1 MTALAI
7 AQPLPQ
13 FFDLDGAPLSSGKIY
28 LGLPYQNPET
38 NPITVY
44 WDSAATQPA
53 AQPLRTKAG
62 YVARAGTPAPV
73 FIAGDY
79 SITIRDKRGR
89 LVLTA
94 PTSTAYSLLAY
105 LGTDAGAQSISF
117 TQLGA
122 GAITRNL
129 LDKLREVKSVMDFGA
144 VGDGVTDDTLAIQKA
159 LDACL
164 ELSFGDNTKNYKIAG
179 TLACR
184 SHHKL
189 RFNGARMFQTLL
201 QTPLINAKNTDGV
214 TITGGNFTGAAM
226 SIATAG
232 AFVIGRKYTIVT
244 VGTTNFTAIGAA
256 SNTPGVIFTAT
267 GVGTGTGTAT
277 TLYNNP
283 NSQDIGI
290 AGDYA
295 TNLRV
300 EGNTFTGFAYSPLMV
315 AFWGTNIWFIKNTV
329 VGPGQAVL
337 NPLGGDPAIPG
348 LRNCTGAT
356 ILGYGVYV
364 THNTFSDTSQG
375 LIIGQ
380 QSRDVFV
387 SHNTIK
393 RTWVEHGMYV
403 DAGVKNVT
411 VSQNNVSNTALI
423 GMKCQWYDAI
433 PDVPENINFIGNNIM
448 DCGGDAI
455 IALNAGQTTI
465 ATLTGVSQAN
475 PGVFTTSAAHGLAV
489 NDVINITGIPIGSM
503 TPVASMFYVASVPSS
518 TTFTV
523 KVMGVPLDTTSFP
536 AYTTGGVISRPTFAR
551 NINITGNTV
560 RRCGQ
565 DAIGMRFVNGGT
577 LAENDVDGVTRAG
590 VYVLYGRTLDLN
602 NNTVRN
608 TGTNGIYALQPTDRN
623 AITDNTLLNVGS
635 DGNDAAGLSAGLLV
649 DGSGGAELDNN
660 TISGGEPVLMGTISG
675 ITQAN
680 PGVFTTA
687 AAHNLKPG
695 QIVTIAGV
703 TGMTSVNG
711 LQTVFSTPTS
721 TTFTIGVGTPL
732 DTTALP
738 AYVSGGTITLV
749 KMQYG
754 VFIASGDKRQYT
766 VRKNTVTMARDA
778 GLRCHT
784 DDPYSLGYLGNDN
797 IWEAQ
802 TGNNTI
808 VGLPVTV
815 PGRGSPNPHYYGT
828 AVPVSGFWT
837 QGTTLEILY
846 PAAGTPKEY
855 ECVSSGTPGTWIPS
869 KPTQAPNAYTVTN
882 PVTTRSI
889 NVSTAT
895 ANDVAKVLGTLIADL
910 KTSGV
915 LK

>member
-13 FFDLDGAPLSSGKIY
+13 FFDISGDPLSAGKIY
-28 LGLPYQNPET
+28 LGTPYLNPET
-38 NPITVY
+38 NPVTVY
-44 WDSAATQPA
+44 WDAAATQPA
-53 AQPLRTKAG
+53 AQPLRTLNG
-62 YVARAGTPAPV
+62 YVVRNGTPAAV
-73 FIAGDY
+73 FVAGDY
-79 SITIRDKRGR
+79 SLTVRDRRGR
-89 LVLTA
+89 LVITA

-105 LGTDAGAQSISF
+105 LGTESGAQSINF
-117 TQLGA
+117 TQLGS

-129 LDKLREVKSVMDFGA
+129 LDKLREVKSVADFGA
-144 VGDGVTDDTLAIQKA
+144 VGDGVTDDTAAIQKA

-179 TLACR
+179 TLVCR

-201 QTPLINAKNTDGV
+201 QTPLLNAKNTEGV
-214 TITGGNFTGAAM
+214 TIQGGNFTGVSM
-226 SIATAG
+226 TIATAG

-267 GVGTGTGTAT
+267 GAGTGTGTAT

-300 EGNTFTGFAYSPLMV
+300 IGNTFNGFAYSALMV
-315 AFWGTNIWFIKNTV
+315 AFWGTNIWFERNTV
-329 VGPGQAVL
+329 IGPGQTVL
-337 NPLGGDPAIPG
+337 NPLGGDPSIPG
-348 LRNCTGAT
+348 LRNCTGVT
-356 ILGYGVYV
+356 ILGYGVYI
-364 THNTFSDTSQG
+364 TRNTFSDTSQG
-375 LIIGQ
+375 LIVGQ

-393 RTWVEHGMYV
+393 RTWVEHGMYL
-403 DAGVKNVT
+403 DAGIKNAV
-411 VSQNNVSNTALI
+411 VAQNNVSNTALI
-423 GMKCQWYDAI
+423 GMKVQWYDAI
-433 PDVPENINFIGNNIM
+433 PDIPENISFIGNNIM

-465 ATLTGVSQAN
+465 ANLTGVTQAN
-475 PGVFTTSAAHGLAV
+475 PGVFTTGAAHGLAV
-489 NDVINITGIPIGSM
+489 NDVINISGVLGM
-503 TPVASMFYVASVPSS
+503 TPVNAMYYVASVPSS

-523 KVMGVPLDTTSFP
+523 KVMGTPLDTTSFP
-536 AYTTGGVISRPTFAR
+536 AYISGGAISRPTFAR
-551 NINITGNTV
+551 NVNITGNTV

-565 DAIGMRFVNGGT
+565 DAVGMRFVNGGT

-590 VYVLYGRTLDLN
+590 VYVLYGRTVDLN
-602 NNTVRN
+602 NNIVRN
-608 TGTNGIYALQPTDRN
+608 TGTNGIYCLQPTDRN
-623 AITDNTLLNVGS
+623 AITDNTLINVGS
-635 DGNDAAGLSAGLLV
+635 DGNDSAGLSAGILV

-660 TISGGEPVLMGTISG
+660 TISGAEPVQMATINA
-675 ITQAN
+675 ITKAN
-680 PGVFTTA
+680 PGVFTTT
-687 AAHNLKPG
+687 AAHGLQPG

-711 LQTVFSTPTS
+711 LQTIFSTPTP

-738 AYVSGGTITLV
+738 AYVSGGTVTLV

-754 VFIASGDKRQYT
+754 IFIASGDKRQYA
-766 VRKNTVTMARDA
+766 VRKNTVTIARDA

-784 DDPYSLGYLGNDN
+784 DDTYSLGYLGNDN
-797 IWEAQ
+797 IFEAQ

-815 PGRGSPNPHYYGT
+815 PGRGSPNPRYYGT

-837 QGTTLEILY
+837 QGATLEILY

-855 ECVSSGTPGTWIPS
+855 ECVASGTPGTWIPS
-869 KPTQAPNAYTVTN
+869 KPTQAPNAYSVTN
-882 PVTTRSI
+882 PTTDRALNVTADTL
-889 NVSTAT
+889 TQ
-895 ANDVAKVLGTLIADL
+895 VAAVLGTLIADL